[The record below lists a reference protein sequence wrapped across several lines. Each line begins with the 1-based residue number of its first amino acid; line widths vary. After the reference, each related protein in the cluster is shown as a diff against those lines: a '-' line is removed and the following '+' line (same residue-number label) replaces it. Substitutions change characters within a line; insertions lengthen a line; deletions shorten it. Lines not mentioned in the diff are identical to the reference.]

1 MTSTSGQGRL
11 NARFEKYAPIEKLRR
26 KNRNNGVLVS
36 KENGKCSAFALFN
49 LQERGKIIVMPGA
62 EIFEGMIV
70 GIHSRDNDLVVNPI
84 KGKQLTNIRAA
95 SSDENIVLTPPIEF
109 TLEQALEFI
118 EDDELVDVTPKA
130 IRLRKKYFVSQ
141 IEKD

>member
-1 MTSTSGQGRL
+1 MQTRVSDSAEGLIGYRTEFMTSTSGGQGRL

-36 KENGKCSAFALFN
+36 KENGECFCICSFN

-70 GIHSRDNDLVVNPI
+70 GIHSRDNDLVV
-84 KGKQLTNIRAA
+84 
-95 SSDENIVLTPPIEF
+95 
-109 TLEQALEFI
+109 
-118 EDDELVDVTPKA
+118 
-130 IRLRKKYFVSQ
+130 
-141 IEKD
+141 